1 MNREIISVLVDNKA
15 GVLARVSGLFSRRAF
30 NIESLAVGETENPAI
45 SRMTIMVT
53 CDDNTLNQIVNQIRK
68 LTCVHA
74 VYVIDRG
81 EAVSRETLLVKV
93 IAPMERRAELFSL
106 ANVFNATI
114 ADVTG
119 ETMIL
124 NLSARPEDIASFQ
137 EVVEEYGVL
146 EMVRTGAVSLQR
158 GLQTVR
164 ETVNS
169 ED

>member
-1 MNREIISVLVDNKA
+1 MNREILSVLVDNKA

-93 IAPMERRAELFSL
+93 RAPMERRAELFSL

-169 ED
+169 EE